1 MPRTGA
7 MTGAKLIG
15 GDSSSGKSGD
25 WQRIGGARTVPCT
38 GAMTGA
44 KLIGGDSSSG
54 KSGDWSDIKWLRA
67 AGYSHIT
74 LFKLRVEVQR
84 IVEEKLANHDAS
96 SHIVDEATDKEVLQS
111 HDDRMVE
118 EKPAK
123 RKQTPGNTRPL
134 GGGQGAGAK
143 RKLAHLKKDADA
155 TAPCD
160 HCGKKHAGECWYK
173 PGGKKRIK
181 AEKKALKTVEES

>member
-1 MPRTGA
+1 MPR
-7 MTGAKLIG
+7 
-15 GDSSSGKSGD
+15 
-25 WQRIGGARTVPCT
+25 T

-96 SHIVDEATDKEVLQS
+96 SHIVDEATDKEVLRS

-123 RKQTPGNTRPL
+123 PSRAPYRTPSACANRAAYPEPPPVVPDPESI
-134 GGGQGAGAK
+134 
-143 RKLAHLKKDADA
+143 DAQA
-155 TAPCD
+155 SYRGRHSTIARLSPARIVSRHWGPPRACHRVPC
-160 HCGKKHAGECWYK
+160 CE
-173 PGGKKRIK
+173 
-181 AEKKALKTVEES
+181 

>member
-1 MPRTGA
+1 
-7 MTGAKLIG
+7 
-15 GDSSSGKSGD
+15 
-25 WQRIGGARTVPCT
+25 
-38 GAMTGA
+38 MTGA

-123 RKQTPGNTRPL
+123 RKQRLHHVTTAVKSMRAS
-134 GGGQGAGAK
+134 AGINQVA
-143 RKLAHLKKDADA
+143 RRELRLRRRH
-155 TAPCD
+155 
-160 HCGKKHAGECWYK
+160 
-173 PGGKKRIK
+173 
-181 AEKKALKTVEES
+181 

>member
-1 MPRTGA
+1 VPR
-7 MTGAKLIG
+7 
-15 GDSSSGKSGD
+15 
-25 WQRIGGARTVPCT
+25 T

-96 SHIVDEATDKEVLQS
+96 SHIVSCGLKSSALWRKSSQITMQARTLSTKQQTRRCYKAMTIAWWRKSQRNGSKLRATRVLWVA
-111 HDDRMVE
+111 DRVRVRN
-118 EKPAK
+118 A
-123 RKQTPGNTRPL
+123 N
-134 GGGQGAGAK
+134 
-143 RKLAHLKKDADA
+143 
-155 TAPCD
+155 
-160 HCGKKHAGECWYK
+160 
-173 PGGKKRIK
+173 
-181 AEKKALKTVEES
+181 